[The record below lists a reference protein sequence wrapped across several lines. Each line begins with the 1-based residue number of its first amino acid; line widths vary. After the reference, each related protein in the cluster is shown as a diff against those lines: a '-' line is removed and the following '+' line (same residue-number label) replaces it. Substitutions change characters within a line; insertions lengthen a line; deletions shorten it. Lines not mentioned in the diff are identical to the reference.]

1 MRRAFFSEYTVAP
14 HAVPHRTEVKL
25 RTDVEG
31 ILCRVAV
38 KLRRFEYRR
47 VSARICVRT
56 RDFDKWRQTRS
67 Q

>member
-1 MRRAFFSEYTVAP
+1 MARAFFCKYTVAP
-14 HAVPHRTEVKL
+14 HAVPHPAKVKL

-31 ILCRVAV
+31 ILRRVAV

-47 VSARICVRT
+47 VSARICART
-56 RDFDKWRQTRS
+56 RDFDKWRQAPL